1 MFDAFLKSLKWL
13 ARAVFPQ
20 RCVFC
25 RGLVEG
31 NLEFCGVCEQKFDA
45 VKNKRVICFNYG
57 EACFD
62 DCVAMFN
69 YVPPVSNAI
78 RDFKFRNKRSYGATL
93 AHFISSVI
101 TESYAAFQID
111 CLMFVPERDKRVKHS
126 EMLAACVSK
135 SLNIPLVCGLVKLKS
150 NQKQHKLNLQNRLK
164 NIKGAYDLKEPGIAK
179 GKTILLIDD
188 IVTTGSTLNECAR
201 ILKLDGASK
210 VLCATI
216 AATAELKNS
225 IIK

>member
-1 MFDAFLKSLKWL
+1 MFDAFLKCLKCL
-13 ARAVFPQ
+13 AKAVFPQ

-31 NLEFCGVCEQKFDA
+31 NLEFCGACEKKFDA
-45 VKNKRVICFNYG
+45 VKNRRMISFDYG
-57 EACFD
+57 EVYFD
-62 DCVAMFN
+62 DCVAMFS
-69 YVPPVSNAI
+69 YMPPVSNAI

-101 TESYAAFQID
+101 VKNYAGAKID
-111 CLMFVPERDKRVKHS
+111 CLMFVPEQDKRIKHS

-135 SLNIPLVCGLVKLKS
+135 SLNIPLVCGLVKLKL

-164 NIKGAYDLKEPGIAK
+164 NIKGAYDLKESGIAK

-188 IVTTGSTLNECAR
+188 IVTTGSTLNECSR
-201 ILKLDGASK
+201 ILRLDGASK

-216 AATAELKNS
+216 AATAELAK
-225 IIK
+225 KT